1 MVQQYEYA
9 YRVWKCKLDDR
20 LCDLDGA
27 CDRCYW
33 AKLNREWE
41 DLNSQKNLNTLEPT
55 KKMEDNEA

>member
-20 LCDLDGA
+20 ICDLDGA

-33 AKLNREWE
+33 AKTNKEWE
-41 DLNSQKNLNTLEPT
+41 DLNSQKTPNSLESSKIYKGDT
-55 KKMEDNEA
+55 S